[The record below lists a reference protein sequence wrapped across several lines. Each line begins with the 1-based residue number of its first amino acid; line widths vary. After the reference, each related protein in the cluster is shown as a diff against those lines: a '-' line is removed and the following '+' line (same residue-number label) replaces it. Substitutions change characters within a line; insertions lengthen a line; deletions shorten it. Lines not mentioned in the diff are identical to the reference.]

1 MTKKNNLLKRNN
13 TNQIIMTVNFETDQ
27 YKF

>member
-1 MTKKNNLLKRNN
+1 MTKKNSLLKRNN